1 MSATTMYRKQHE
13 ELVEVVQAIAGKLDE
28 ASLSNGGAKEA
39 TDLLSQLAGKLLVHL
54 AAEDY
59 GLYPKMIESGD
70 KEASSTARKFQEEM
84 GGLKSAFQ
92 DYYSAWNKPDAI
104 QGDPAGFIE
113 QTQGVFEALGARV
126 EKENTVLYPLAD
138 RI

>member
-1 MSATTMYRKQHE
+1 MSATMMYRKQHV
-13 ELVEVVQAIAGKLDE
+13 ELIEVVQAIAGKLDE
-28 ASLSNGGAKEA
+28 TSLSNGGATEA
-39 TDLLSQLAGKLLVHL
+39 TELLSQLAGKLLVHL

-59 GLYPKMIESGD
+59 GLYPKMIESGN
-70 KEASSTARKFQEEM
+70 KEASSTAKKFQDEM
-84 GGLKSAFQ
+84 GGLKGAFQ
-92 DYYSAWNKPDAI
+92 EYYSAWNKPAAI

-138 RI
+138 RL